1 MDAISG
7 LSSHAVTLRHD
18 LHRHP
23 ELLFQVE
30 RTARVVRDEL
40 DRLGISWRACA
51 GTGTIAEL
59 RPDARGQR
67 IALRADL
74 DALPLT
80 ELTGLPWASTIP
92 GRMHACGHDGHTA
105 SLLAAAGYLQLRA
118 GELPGPV
125 RLIFQPAE
133 EGGHGALRMIEDGAL
148 EGVAAIYG
156 YHNWPPLP
164 FGRAACAPGPIF
176 ASNGEWTATITGRGG
191 HASSPHLCIDP
202 ILAGAH
208 FVTLVQQIVSRQIPP
223 QEAAVVTVTCFHGGT
238 ADNIIPETVEL
249 VGTVRAATTTRRDEL
264 AGRVQAVLQAACSA
278 SGAQA
283 RFDYRPCYP
292 ATVNHP
298 QPAAAAGR
306 ALTRLLGVGALV
318 SDGLPVMAA
327 EDFGYYLAH
336 VPGCFILLGSG
347 VAGRPIESCH
357 SPRFDFNDDLIPV
370 VVRLWAELA
379 GIPADDAHPGGRT
392 TPASHSR

>member
-156 YHNWPPLP
+156 YHNWPP
-164 FGRAACAPGPIF
+164 
-176 ASNGEWTATITGRGG
+176 
-191 HASSPHLCIDP
+191 SSPP
-202 ILAGAH
+202 TANGPPPSPAGAA
-208 FVTLVQQIVSRQIPP
+208 TP
-223 QEAAVVTVTCFHGGT
+223 
-238 ADNIIPETVEL
+238 
-249 VGTVRAATTTRRDEL
+249 VRPISASIRSSPAPISSPWCSKL
-264 AGRVQAVLQAACSA
+264 SAGR
-278 SGAQA
+278 
-283 RFDYRPCYP
+283 
-292 ATVNHP
+292 
-298 QPAAAAGR
+298 
-306 ALTRLLGVGALV
+306 
-318 SDGLPVMAA
+318 
-327 EDFGYYLAH
+327 
-336 VPGCFILLGSG
+336 
-347 VAGRPIESCH
+347 
-357 SPRFDFNDDLIPV
+357 SPPR
-370 VVRLWAELA
+370 RRRW
-379 GIPADDAHPGGRT
+379 
-392 TPASHSR
+392 